1 MDRPRISHTNRS
13 PWRLLGRLCALA
25 ALLALAPAPAVQAL
39 EQDIFSVMGI
49 ELDVKA
55 RTAIAARE
63 RAISQAEVRGFEAL
77 LYKLLDHDSPLLGRS
92 YPAAQIRPMV
102 RAFEIGEEKR
112 ASGRYIAT
120 YHLSYDPQS
129 VRQFLGR
136 LNAAFSEIPGD
147 RLLVIPLFERYGA
160 TLLWEEANPWWQVI
174 GPGLLKNYLHDYV
187 VPEASFDERLAWSPG
202 HLIRGPKPA
211 RLKTLLQK
219 YEADDVLLINVRLID
234 ASDRDPPQARF
245 EYRRLKAATRGGGRL
260 FFLEGD
266 DEGAVLGRVFATI
279 AERFDSGWKQ
289 RTRARYGGFKFLEV
303 EAWVESIEAWV
314 RMRQRLEAAAMV
326 RGIRIGELAVPISRL
341 QIRYLGTEEQ
351 LRLTLE
357 QVGLRLQNN
366 AGIWRLS
373 EPQADPGGAPK
384 RAEIGG

>member
-1 MDRPRISHTNRS
+1 MDRRRIPTKILG
-13 PWRLLGRLCALA
+13 PWRRLGGFYLLA
-25 ALLALAPAPAVQAL
+25 ALWAFVPAVQAAD
-39 EQDIFSVMGI
+39 QDIFSVMGI

-63 RAISQAEVRGFEAL
+63 RAIVQAEVRGFEAL
-77 LYKLLDHDSPLLGRS
+77 LNKLLDHDSPLLGRS

-102 RAFEIGEEKR
+102 RAFEVGEEKS

-120 YHLSYDPQS
+120 YHVSYDPQS

-136 LNAAFSEIPGD
+136 RNAAFSEIPGD
-147 RLLVIPLFERYGA
+147 RLLVFPLIERHGA
-160 TLLWEEANPWWQVI
+160 TLLWEEENPWWQTV

-202 HLIRGPKPA
+202 HLKRGPVPK
-211 RLKTLLQK
+211 RLESLLQK
-219 YEADDVLLINVRLID
+219 YEADDVLLINVRLIEAGD
-234 ASDRDPPQARF
+234 EDPPQALF
-245 EYRRLKAATRGGGRL
+245 EYKRLKTAKRVGVGRL

-266 DEGAVLGRVFATI
+266 DEGAVLGRVFAAI

-289 RTRARYGGFKFLEV
+289 RTRALYGGFKFLDV
-303 EAWVESIEAWV
+303 EAWVENVEAWV
-314 RMRQRLEAAAMV
+314 RMREQLEEAAMV

-357 QVGLRLQNN
+357 QVGLRLRNDE
-366 AGIWRLS
+366 GIWRLS
-373 EPQADPGGAPK
+373 EPQTNPDVVSK
-384 RAEIGG
+384 RTDVGD

>member
-1 MDRPRISHTNRS
+1 MDQRRNSHTNRS
-13 PWRLLGRLCALA
+13 PWRPLGRLCALA
-25 ALLALAPAPAVQAL
+25 ALLAFAPAVQAADR
-39 EQDIFSVMGI
+39 DIFSVMGI
-49 ELDVKA
+49 ELDVRA

-92 YPAAQIRPMV
+92 YPGAQIRPMV
-102 RAFEIGEEKR
+102 RAFEVGEEKR

-120 YHLSYDPQS
+120 YHVSFDPQS

-147 RLLVIPLFERYGA
+147 RLLVIPLIEKHGA
-160 TLLWEEANPWWQVI
+160 TLLWEDANPWWQVI

-187 VPEASFDERLAWSPG
+187 VPDASFDERLAWSPG
-202 HLIRGPKPA
+202 HLLRGPKPS
-211 RLKTLLQK
+211 RLKALLQK
-219 YEADDVLLINVRLID
+219 YDADDVLLINVRLID
-234 ASDRDPPQARF
+234 ASGREPPQARF
-245 EYRRLKAATRGGGRL
+245 EYRRLKVATRGGSGRL

-266 DEGAVLGRVFATI
+266 DDGAVLGRVFATI

-303 EAWVESIEAWV
+303 EAWIESVEAWV
-314 RMRQRLEAAAMV
+314 QMRDRLEAAAMV
-326 RGIRIGELAVPISRL
+326 RGLRIGELAVPISRL
-341 QIRYLGTEEQ
+341 WIRYLGTEEQ

-357 QVGLRLQNN
+357 QVGLTLQND

-373 EPQADPGGAPK
+373 KPQADPGGVPK